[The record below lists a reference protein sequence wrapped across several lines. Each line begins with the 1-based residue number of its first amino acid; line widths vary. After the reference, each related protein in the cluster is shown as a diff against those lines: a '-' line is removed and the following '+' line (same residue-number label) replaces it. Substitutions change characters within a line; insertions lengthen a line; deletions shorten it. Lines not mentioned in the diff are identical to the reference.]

1 MYGRIIAK
9 DVSALDVE
17 IVDFWQVIIDF
28 LMISVE
34 ESR

>member
-9 DVSALDVE
+9 NVSALNVE

-28 LMISVE
+28 VMISVE